1 MANKKIARTAISIV
15 IPMYNAEKYIGEC
28 LDSILNQTFQDYE
41 VILVNDC
48 ATDCSRQIAEFYLEK
63 FGGRLK
69 IFDNEKNSG
78 PGATRNNGLLKATG
92 EYVFFMDSD
101 DMILT
106 NAFEDFYKIA
116 KKHNADVVFCPHN
129 YDMSSDGKNLI
140 AQIYYPKLHAKD
152 IVEDDF
158 KWRVDMLLAKGNMSY
173 TPWRKFSKRVFL
185 LENDLFFKEDLNVYE
200 DRIWSY
206 GLYLC
211 AKKAVHLAKPYY
223 LYRMSANSLLR
234 AKKTPAREI
243 TENFLA
249 IFEGIKWISNIMNG
263 IDYIQK
269 NPQFRYEILSTYL
282 RGFYSRTFN
291 NSLKVEQ
298 FELYKAIIDHFGEKL
313 GSQDILIST
322 LFVYISAQ
330 QKKIRELENQ
340 LKENEDNNFMVES
353 LE

>member
-1 MANKKIARTAISIV
+1 MANTNTSSQSYPAVSVV
-15 IPMYNAEKYIGEC
+15 IPMYNAEKYLGEC
-28 LDSILNQTFQDYE
+28 LESILNQTFQDYE

-48 ATDCSRQIAEFYLEK
+48 TTDCSRQVAELYLEK

-78 PGATRNNGLLKATG
+78 PGTTRNNGLLKATG

-106 NAFEDFYKIA
+106 NALEDFYETA
-116 KKHNADVVFCPHN
+116 KKNNADVVFCPHN
-129 YDMSSDGKNLI
+129 YDMSSNGKDLI
-140 AQIYYPKLHAKD
+140 PQIYYPNLHAKD

-173 TPWRKFSKRVFL
+173 TPWRKFSKRIFL
-185 LENDLFFKEDLNVYE
+185 MENNLFFREGLNVYE

-211 AKKAVHLAKPYY
+211 AKRAVHLAKPYY

-249 IFEGIKWISNIMNG
+249 IFEGMKWISNIMNE

-269 NPQFRYEILSTYL
+269 NPQFRYKILSTYL
-282 RGFYSRTFN
+282 RGFYSRIYH
-291 NSLKVEQ
+291 NSLKVNQ
-298 FELYKAIIDHFGEKL
+298 FEIYEAIIDHFGKKL
-313 GSQDILIST
+313 GDQDVLIST
-322 LFVYISAQ
+322 LFTYISAQ
-330 QKKIRELENQ
+330 QKKIREIEKQ
-340 LKENEDNNFMVES
+340 LKEKEV
-353 LE
+353 